1 MISLHTQPTQQ
12 VNKWKLKNIIK
23 HIAFRMGQIRSRMYR
38 SLVIM
43 SRLILGA
50 GLLALPRAWSMRIA
64 ATFKMPKLFEK
75 CWHVTAGKPR
85 SFIEEKLYQIS
96 LKKVASSEGKYQV
109 PALVAAFFFNPSF
122 EIFVEAD
129 LIHYFITNSF
139 LIPYIFNIPIALSAE
154 QFQSAIGMLK
164 RLLEELDRVWEKDL
178 DPSVRLGLAEAVTK
192 HFRYLPLLFTDENL
206 RPFAVTASRYLEYFL
221 ESQGHQLDFIRPFSG
236 PGAKI
241 RVGVLVRN
249 LQPRTETFIARAFC
263 GGLDRTRFCPVLVS
277 LQDYGPSPNL
287 SCGDCCEEAAIIS
300 PGDLAAQVRGI
311 RALNLDILIICNAMA
326 AQITNY
332 LMLIAH
338 RLATIQVLPAAVWPQ
353 TSGLSR
359 IDYALTAAITE
370 PPDIASHYLEQ
381 VLVQEG
387 MFNCFDLA
395 DTDLRSYQPH
405 EADLMV
411 RLPERP
417 YSYACGGALFKLTPH
432 FRSVWLKIL
441 AQVPDSELIIYP
453 FNQNWGI
460 SESIHAMEL
469 LRGELV
475 EAGLSPDRLV
485 ILPHLTPR
493 QIVTLLNHV
502 TAYLDTFPYSGAAS
516 FMEPMIA
523 HCPVVGLRGQTQRG
537 LQGAAMMTALGI
549 EELIADTPEQYVEL
563 AVRLA
568 FDTDLRSRMVEK
580 MKKAAPTVAFLNVS
594 DFGQRLGRVL
604 EKIVAEQGSWNSE
617 ELQILGGVQ

>member
-1 MISLHTQPTQQ
+1 MISLHTQPEQR
-12 VNKWKLKNIIK
+12 VNKWHYKNVIK
-23 HIAFRMGQIRSRMYR
+23 HIAFRMGQIRFRAKVAFV
-38 SLVIM
+38 LG

-50 GLLALPRAWSMRIA
+50 GLLGLPRVLSHKIA
-64 ATFKMPKLFEK
+64 ATPKMPQLFNK
-75 CWHVTAGKPR
+75 WWPVTAGKPR
-85 SFIEEKLYQIS
+85 SFIEEKLYQRS
-96 LKKVASSEGKYQV
+96 LKKVASSEGKYQL
-109 PALVAAFFFNPSF
+109 PALVTAVFFNPSF

-129 LIHYFITNSF
+129 LIHCFITNSF
-139 LIPYIFNIPIALSAE
+139 LIPYILNIPVALSAE

-164 RLLEELDRVWEKDL
+164 RLLGELERVWEKDL

-192 HFRYLPLLFTDENL
+192 HLRYVHLLFTDENL
-206 RPFAVTASRYLEYFL
+206 RPFAVTAGRYLEYFL
-221 ESQGHQLDFIRPFSG
+221 ESQGHQLDFTRPLSG

-277 LQDYGPSPNL
+277 LEDCSSPTNL
-287 SCGDCCEEAAIIS
+287 SCGDCCEEVAIIS
-300 PGDLAAQVRGI
+300 QGDLAAQVRGI
-311 RALNLDILIICNAMA
+311 RALDLDILIMCNAMA
-326 AQITNY
+326 AQLTPY

-359 IDYALTAAITE
+359 MDYALTAAITE
-370 PPDIASHYLEQ
+370 PLDIFRQYGEQ

-395 DTDLRSYQPH
+395 DADLRSYQHH
-405 EADLMV
+405 EANLMV

-417 YSYACGGALFKLTPH
+417 YSYACGGSLFKLTPH

-453 FNQNWGI
+453 FNQNWGVQ
-460 SESIHAMEL
+460 ESIYAVEL
-469 LRGELV
+469 LRGELA
-475 EAGLSPDRLV
+475 EAGLSPHRLV

-537 LQGAAMMTALGI
+537 LQGSAMITALGI

-568 FDTDLRSRMVEK
+568 FDTDLRTRMVEK
-580 MKKAAPTVAFLNVS
+580 MKKAAPTVAFLDVS
-594 DFGQRLGRVL
+594 DFGQRLGNAL
-604 EKIVAEQGSWNSE
+604 EKMIVEQASWNSD
-617 ELQILGGVQ
+617 ELYVPSDVQ

>member
-1 MISLHTQPTQQ
+1 MPQLLE
-12 VNKWKLKNIIK
+12 KW
-23 HIAFRMGQIRSRMYR
+23 
-38 SLVIM
+38 
-43 SRLILGA
+43 
-50 GLLALPRAWSMRIA
+50 
-64 ATFKMPKLFEK
+64 MP
-75 CWHVTAGKPR
+75 VTAGKPR
-85 SFIEEKLYQIS
+85 SFIEEKLYQSS
-96 LKKVASSEGKYQV
+96 LNKVASSEGKYQV
-109 PALVAAFFFNPSF
+109 PALVAAVFFNPSF
-122 EIFVEAD
+122 EIFAEAD
-129 LIHYFITNSF
+129 LIHYFTTNSF
-139 LIPYIFNIPIALSAE
+139 LIPYIFQIPVALSAE
-154 QFQSAIGMLK
+154 QFQPVIGMLK

-192 HFRYLPLLFTDENL
+192 HLRYVPLLFTDENL
-206 RPFAVTASRYLEYFL
+206 RPFALTASRYLEYFL
-221 ESQGHQLDFIRPFSG
+221 ESQGHQLDFIRPLSG

-241 RVGVLVRN
+241 RVGILVRN

-277 LQDYGPSPNL
+277 LEDCGSSPNL
-287 SCGDCCEEAAIIS
+287 SCGDCCEEVATIS
-300 PGDLAAQVRGI
+300 QGDLAAQVRGI
-311 RALNLDILIICNAMA
+311 RALDLDILIMCNAMA
-326 AQITNY
+326 AQISHY

-359 IDYALTAAITE
+359 MDYALTAAITE
-370 PPDIASHYLEQ
+370 PLDIFRQYGEQ

-387 MFNCFDLA
+387 MFNCFDMA

-417 YSYACGGALFKLTPH
+417 YSYACGGSLLKLTPH

-460 SESIHAMEL
+460 QESIYAIEL

-475 EAGLSPDRLV
+475 EVGLSPDRLV

-493 QIVTLLNHV
+493 QIITLLNHV

-537 LQGAAMMTALGI
+537 LQGTAMMTALGI
-549 EELIADTPEQYVEL
+549 EELIAETPEQYVAL

-568 FDTDLRSRMVEK
+568 VDPDFRSRLIEK
-580 MKKAAPTVAFLNVS
+580 MAKVAPLVSFLNVTE
-594 DFGQRLGRVL
+594 FGRNLGIAL
-604 EKIVAEQGSWNSE
+604 EKIIEDQRSSGSE
-617 ELQILGGVQ
+617 GLKMLGGVQ